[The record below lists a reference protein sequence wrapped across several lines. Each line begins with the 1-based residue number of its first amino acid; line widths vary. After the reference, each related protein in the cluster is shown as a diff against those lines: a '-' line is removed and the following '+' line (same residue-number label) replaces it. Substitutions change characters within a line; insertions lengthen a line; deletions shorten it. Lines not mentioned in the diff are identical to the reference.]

1 MFPDLP
7 QNATPEPLS
16 VTRKKAKDACEAL
29 AKVGGEH
36 PDDVW
41 SLVVSCGELPSY
53 AYENDGDTLTT
64 TAKEFHAS
72 LEALKLAEKTE
83 LQRMLK
89 IKP

>member
-7 QNATPEPLS
+7 QSTTPEPLS

-53 AYENDGDTLTT
+53 AYENDGETLTSK
-64 TAKEFHAS
+64 AEIFNEC